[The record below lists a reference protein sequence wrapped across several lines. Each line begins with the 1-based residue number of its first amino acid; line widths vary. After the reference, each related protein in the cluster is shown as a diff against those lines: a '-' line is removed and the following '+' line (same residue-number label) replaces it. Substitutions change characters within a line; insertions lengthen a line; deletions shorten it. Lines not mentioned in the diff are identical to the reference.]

1 MLAII
6 PEVGWSI
13 NMHLVC
19 RGDLFRCLQQ
29 ESTKTMRVCFANV
42 LMLVR
47 CANASD
53 AADSDA

>member
-1 MLAII
+1 
-6 PEVGWSI
+6 
-13 NMHLVC
+13 MHLVC